1 MLYTPLK
8 SNIYLSGMSCISC
21 KEIAFL
27 TIINLKN
34 ANFSGALRLDPVGE
48 GGAYST
54 PTTPQLFLPLFAPF
68 AWVYSLRSEGL
79 PRFLLISVLMPQYE
93 PYI

>member
-34 ANFSGALRLDPVGE
+34 DNYKPPGPHWVGLQHPLSCSYPALLTSLGLLCFAQKV
-48 GGAYST
+48 
-54 PTTPQLFLPLFAPF
+54 FLVF
-68 AWVYSLRSEGL
+68 Y
-79 PRFLLISVLMPQYE
+79 
-93 PYI
+93 